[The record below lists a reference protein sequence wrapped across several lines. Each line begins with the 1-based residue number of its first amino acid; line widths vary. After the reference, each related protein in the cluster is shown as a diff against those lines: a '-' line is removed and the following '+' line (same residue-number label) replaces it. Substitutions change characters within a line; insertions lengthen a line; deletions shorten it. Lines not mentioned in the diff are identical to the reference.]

1 MILYGNQCL
10 KQFPKA
16 EKYAMAAD
24 IRQSM
29 YRLLRLVIEANKKYH
44 KKTTAQQMDVE
55 LEILRTFIRLA
66 ADKNL
71 KYLQKQYGRY
81 DIDIPSVRQA
91 IMSYKGM
98 LDQTDAHFLKTKM
111 SQRYVFSRKQVKK

>member
-1 MILYGNQCL
+1 MNDFKILQKVYDMILYGNQCL

-71 KYLQKQYGRY
+71 KYLPLNKYENWAKMLNEIGR
-81 DIDIPSVRQA
+81 
-91 IMSYKGM
+91 M
-98 LDQTDAHFLKTKM
+98 LGGWIKSM
-111 SQRYVFSRKQVKK
+111 N

>member
-71 KYLQKQYGRY
+71 KYLPLNKYENWAKMLNEIGR
-81 DIDIPSVRQA
+81 
-91 IMSYKGM
+91 M
-98 LDQTDAHFLKTKM
+98 LGGWIKSM
-111 SQRYVFSRKQVKK
+111 N